1 VSKTPDPLDS
11 NPAAHLRPLDADALV
26 ARLHTLS
33 LGHPMIYMPVLD
45 STNSYAMDL
54 ARSGAS
60 EGTLVITDDQP
71 AGRGRAGRVWRT
83 MPRQQ
88 VLCSFILRPVFP
100 PHFLVMVASLAVART
115 VEDVTG
121 VRPDIKWPNDVLA
134 SGRKLCGILIETAS
148 DAHQRRF
155 AVLGIGLNVNGT
167 LRDDAEIAAHA
178 ATLADLSGRSHARED
193 VVIALAIHL
202 SHRYHALQTGG
213 ASALHA
219 VRNAWRERL
228 VTLGKHVRITQ
239 SDLIAEGLAE
249 DVDADGALLLR
260 RADGTQLTVTWGDVS

>member
-1 VSKTPDPLDS
+1 MSKTPDPLDPS
-11 NPAAHLRPLDADALV
+11 RDTHLRPLDVDALV
-26 ARLHTLS
+26 ARVHSLH
-33 LGHPMIYMPVLD
+33 LGLPVIYMPVLD
-45 STNSYAMDL
+45 STNSYAMEL
-54 ARSGAS
+54 ARAGAS

-83 MPRQQ
+83 MSRQQ

-100 PHFLVMVASLAVART
+100 PHFLVMVASLAVAQAI
-115 VEDVTG
+115 EDVTG
-121 VRPDIKWPNDVLA
+121 IRPDIKWPNDVLA
-134 SGRKLCGILIETAS
+134 SGHKVCGILIETAS

-167 LRDDAEIAAHA
+167 LRDDAELAARA
-178 ATLADLSGRSHARED
+178 ATLADLTGQTHARED
-193 VVIALAIHL
+193 VVVAIATHL
-202 SHRYHALQTGG
+202 SYRYHALQTGG

-239 SDLIAEGLAE
+239 SDPIAEGVAE

-260 RADGTQLTVTWGDVS
+260 RADGTQLTVTWGEVS